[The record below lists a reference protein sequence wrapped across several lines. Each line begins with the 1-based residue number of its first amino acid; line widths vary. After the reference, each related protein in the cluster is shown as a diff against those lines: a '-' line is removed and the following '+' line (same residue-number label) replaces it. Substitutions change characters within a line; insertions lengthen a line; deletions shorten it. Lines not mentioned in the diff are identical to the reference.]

1 MKITI
6 DWKMQGMEWSPK
18 LVYLAKNTDGKRKA
32 LRSMNCGPTIEKH
45 R

>member
-1 MKITI
+1 LE
-6 DWKMQGMEWSPK
+6 DAEYGMVSK
-18 LVYLAKNTDGKRKA
+18 LVYLAKNTNGKRKA